1 MLDRLF
7 WRLFLSISC
16 ILLATVSSVS
26 WLAARSIRQSYFAF
40 IENDLWARTSL
51 VEKPCRDVFSG
62 ADRAACE
69 ASFQREGASTYTTRF
84 TLILASGEVIS
95 DSAHDPDGMES
106 HSNRPE
112 IRSALLGKRSASV
125 RFSRTSHERLMYVAV
140 PVEDRG
146 KVVGVIRASVPV
158 DALDR
163 HLSILNQRIF
173 AAAIAVTAL
182 GAVLSWW
189 IARSFARPLE
199 EMSRLLADGDS
210 RGRRLPVVNSSEVG
224 VIAEAVNRLTLELE
238 HAGQLASRQDRELD
252 TILASTKEG
261 VLVTDNDGRVLRV
274 NAAALAILQLR
285 HDVMIGELVSSTV
298 NNGVLE
304 RLVTQGISGT
314 LGSTDDLVSG
324 AGTGR
329 YVLATSTPLQDS
341 FGRPIGAVIVMSDWT
356 RIRRLDHL
364 RRDFTANVSH
374 ELKTPLTAIQGF
386 ADTLL
391 QGALEEPE
399 EARHFVRVI
408 SEQARRLRG
417 VIEGLMDLTR
427 LEGQAERQE
436 IDRTWH
442 HLKDVLSPLL
452 ETFSARSSEVRA
464 ELELDC
470 PDGLT
475 ARVNAPLLERA
486 IANLVD
492 NALRYGGQGVRVV
505 ISVEEDGESIGILVA
520 DDGVGMER
528 GESAR
533 IFERFYRVG
542 RSIDR
547 HPEGSGLGLSIV
559 RYIVLAHGGTVT
571 VESSPGRGSAFRIRV
586 PKY

>member
-1 MLDRLF
+1 MNLLDRLF
-7 WRLFLSISC
+7 WRLFLAISC
-16 ILLATVSSVS
+16 TLLAAVASVS
-26 WLAARSIRQSYFAF
+26 WLAARSIRQSYFAY
-40 IENDLWARTSL
+40 IENDLFARAAL
-51 VEKPCRDVFSG
+51 VKETCRDVFSG
-62 ADRAACE
+62 ADRTDCE
-69 ASFQREGASTYTTRF
+69 ASFQGHGASTDSTRF

-140 PVEDRG
+140 PVEDMGR
-146 KVVGVIRASVPV
+146 VVGVIRGSVPV
-158 DALDR
+158 DGIDR
-163 HLSILNQRIF
+163 QLASLYRRIS
-173 AAAIAVTAL
+173 AAAVAVACL

-189 IARSFARPLE
+189 IARFTARPLE
-199 EMSRLLADGDS
+199 VMSRRLAAGNS
-210 RGRRLPVVNSSEVG
+210 RGKRLPVVGSAEVG

-238 HAGQLASRQDRELD
+238 QAGQLASRQDRELE
-252 TILASTKEG
+252 TIMASTTEG

-274 NAAALAILQLR
+274 NSAALGILQLR
-285 HDVMIGELVSSTV
+285 HDAIIGKLVSSTA

-304 RLVTQGISGT
+304 RLVAQGISGT
-314 LGSTDDLVSG
+314 SGSTHDLVSG

-341 FGRPIGAVIVMSDWT
+341 FGRTIGAVIVMSDWT
-356 RIRRLDHL
+356 RIRKLDHL

-492 NALRYGGQGVRVV
+492 NALRYGGKGVRVA
-505 ISVEEDGESIGILVA
+505 ISVEEDGESIGIAVT
-520 DDGVGMER
+520 DDGMGMEPA
-528 GESAR
+528 ESAR

-542 RSIDR
+542 RSTDQ
-547 HPEGSGLGLSIV
+547 HPEGSGLGLAI
-559 RYIVLAHGGTVT
+559 
-571 VESSPGRGSAFRIRV
+571 
-586 PKY
+586 